1 MDIKTGRFL
10 VTGLL
15 ILGSVLGSGI
25 TLADLRATYV
35 PTAIERPDSGRPG
48 SFADLVETV
57 SPAVVS
63 ISTRTSR
70 VPHSMGNSQRP
81 PTPGTQRPVPGF
93 QGNPEFEQFLRRF
106 FGPGHQAPGPHTRQ
120 RRTVGSGFIIDAEG
134 LVVTN
139 HHVVAGADEIEVVLA
154 DGQILPA
161 TVHGHDR
168 KTDIALLQIESDQTF
183 PTVSFGD
190 STQARVGDWVI
201 AIGNPFGLGG
211 TATTGIIS
219 ARGRDINNG
228 PYDDYI
234 QIDAPINRGN
244 SGGPLFDTTGLVI
257 GVNTAIY
264 SPSGGNV
271 GIGFAVPSEQA
282 RRIVSQ
288 LRERGVVQRA
298 WLGVHIQRVTPDLA
312 ERFGLDRTRGAL
324 ISSVETGSP
333 ADKAGMVP
341 GDIILKFDG
350 TVVNRMRRLPRL
362 VARAVIGDRVEVDL
376 WRDGREITVHP
387 QMQPT
392 EDDTLVAGHSPQG
405 GEGTVS
411 LGLLLSALD
420 TESRQRYGFDGDATG
435 IVVEQVR
442 PGSPAAEKGLQSG
455 DLIVQVEQSP
465 VDSPAG
471 MNQLLNSARQKNQ
484 KALLLLVERQ
494 GHAHFIPL
502 GLT

>member
-1 MDIKTGRFL
+1 
-10 VTGLL
+10 
-15 ILGSVLGSGI
+15 
-25 TLADLRATYV
+25 
-35 PTAIERPDSGRPG
+35 
-48 SFADLVETV
+48 
-57 SPAVVS
+57 
-63 ISTRTSR
+63 
-70 VPHSMGNSQRP
+70 
-81 PTPGTQRPVPGF
+81 
-93 QGNPEFEQFLRRF
+93 
-106 FGPGHQAPGPHTRQ
+106 
-120 RRTVGSGFIIDAEG
+120 
-134 LVVTN
+134 
-139 HHVVAGADEIEVVLA
+139 
-154 DGQILPA
+154 
-161 TVHGHDR
+161 
-168 KTDIALLQIESDQTF
+168 
-183 PTVSFGD
+183 
-190 STQARVGDWVI
+190 
-201 AIGNPFGLGG
+201 
-211 TATTGIIS
+211 
-219 ARGRDINNG
+219 
-228 PYDDYI
+228 
-234 QIDAPINRGN
+234 
-244 SGGPLFDTTGLVI
+244 
-257 GVNTAIY
+257 
-264 SPSGGNV
+264 
-271 GIGFAVPSEQA
+271 
-282 RRIVSQ
+282 
-288 LRERGVVQRA
+288 
-298 WLGVHIQRVTPDLA
+298 
-312 ERFGLDRTRGAL
+312 
-324 ISSVETGSP
+324 
-333 ADKAGMVP
+333 MVP

-494 GHAHFIPL
+494 GHAHFITL